1 MKRLL
6 ISLSCSLFL
15 TGCNSEP
22 TLQKY
27 FIKKSG
33 KSNFIVLDLTPNIFK
48 MDKLKLTAD
57 EKKALDSFDKMN
69 MLFFKSDSVSTT
81 AYDTENKALK
91 NLLNDKKYELLMRV
105 GSGSDGAS
113 ISYVGKD
120 DEHIDEFVIYAA
132 KKENGIAVVRV
143 LGNDM
148 DPSGVMT
155 LLSLLKN
162 ANIDQKQLEPLK
174 KLMK

>member
-1 MKRLL
+1 MKRFFIILVCGLL
-6 ISLSCSLFL
+6 L
-15 TGCNSEP
+15 TGCNSKP
-22 TLQKY
+22 SLQQY
-27 FIKKSG
+27 FVKHSG
-33 KSNFIVLDLTPNIFK
+33 KSNFVVLDLTPGIFK
-48 MDKLKLTAD
+48 MDKLKLNAE
-57 EKKALDSFDKMN
+57 EKKALDTFDKMN
-69 MLFFKSDSVSTT
+69 MLFFKSDSVSAT
-81 AYDTENKALK
+81 AYERENKALK
-91 NLLNDKKYELLMRV
+91 ALLKDKKYELLMRV

-143 LGNDM
+143 LGDNM

-162 ANIDQKQLEPLK
+162 ADIDQKQLEPLK

>member
-1 MKRLL
+1 MRRLL
-6 ISLSCSLFL
+6 IILTCSLFL
-15 TGCNSEP
+15 TGCSSEP

-27 FIKKSG
+27 FVKKSDQA
-33 KSNFIVLDLTPNIFK
+33 NFIVMDLSPDIFK
-48 MDKLKLTAD
+48 VDKLKLNAD

-91 NLLNDKKYELLMRV
+91 NLLKDKKYELLMRV
-105 GSGSDGAS
+105 GSGKDGAS

-143 LGNDM
+143 LGDNM
-148 DPSGVMT
+148 DPSGIMT
-155 LLSLLKN
+155 LISMLKN
-162 ANIDQKQLEPLK
+162 SNIDQKQLEPLK
-174 KLMK
+174 KLMN